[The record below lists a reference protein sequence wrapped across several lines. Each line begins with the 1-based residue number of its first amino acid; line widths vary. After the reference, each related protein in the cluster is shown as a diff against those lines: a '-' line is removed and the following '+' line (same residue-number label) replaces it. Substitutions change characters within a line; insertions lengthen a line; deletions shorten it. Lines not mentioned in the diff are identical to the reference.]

1 MNPASAIGV
10 DRRDALSS
18 AVPAK
23 ADTGALSL
31 SLFFCFCIFPP
42 VFLSDIEFEC
52 TGRSLR
58 SLFIASLFCALA
70 VPWWT

>member
-31 SLFFCFCIFPP
+31 SLFFL
-42 VFLSDIEFEC
+42 FLYISPC
-52 TGRSLR
+52 VSVRH
-58 SLFIASLFCALA
+58 
-70 VPWWT
+70 

>member
-1 MNPASAIGV
+1 MASVHEHSVNAESVFSRSAGGGIPKMNPASAIGV

-31 SLFFCFCIFPP
+31 SLFLL
-42 VFLSDIEFEC
+42 FLYISPC
-52 TGRSLR
+52 VSVRH
-58 SLFIASLFCALA
+58 
-70 VPWWT
+70 